1 MIQTASL
8 SLREQFFRWLAGR
21 HEGRILFFPDITD
34 WYKARRTPPG
44 EPQKYEPG
52 QIIYDDDP
60 FHRQNHDMPARFRDW
75 TLLDFHRNFG
85 WGCPIHLY
93 EWRDL
98 IPDGYRRAV
107 QRDGRREIT
116 DIATPVG
123 DVRQIRAQAADGSYC
138 ITEHYAKT
146 VRDLDVLLWAARH
159 TVTQVQPGRIR
170 KALEALDGFGV
181 IDIPVGR
188 SPFGTFIHDAMG
200 LFNGVYALHDEPQ
213 AVERFLD
220 GLREP
225 FLDTIRAA
233 AETGARVV
241 IISDHADDYLT
252 PPPLYAKY
260 CVPVYQEACAILHQA
275 GKIVST
281 HVDGNLRGLLPL
293 FPKTGI
299 DLLDGC
305 TPAPM
310 SNYAVRGLGQ
320 ALGHRLHAY
329 CGIPSSLFMGNWIES
344 EILAFAEQIEQESR
358 GRMILNVGDIL
369 SPEGEIEPVIRVG
382 EWARGW

>member
-1 MIQTASL
+1 MSDPAFL
-8 SLREQFFRWLAGR
+8 SLRERFFRWLDGR
-21 HEGRILFFPDITD
+21 HAGRILFFPDITD

-44 EPQKYEPG
+44 EPQPYEPG

-60 FHRQNHDMPARFRDW
+60 FHRQNHDMPAPYRDW
-75 TLLDFHRNFG
+75 TLLDFYRNFG

-93 EWRDL
+93 EWRDNL
-98 IPDGYRRAV
+98 PDGYRRTV
-107 QRDGRREIT
+107 QRDGRLEIT
-116 DIATPVG
+116 EIATPPG
-123 DVRQIRAQAADGSYC
+123 TVRQIRTQAADGSYC
-138 ITEHYAKT
+138 ITEHFAKSIQ
-146 VRDLDVLLWAARH
+146 DLDILLWAARH
-159 TVTQVQPGRIR
+159 TVLQIQPGRIR
-170 KALEALDGFGV
+170 KALAALGDFGV

-200 LFNGVYALHDEPQ
+200 LFNGLYALHDEPR

-225 FLDTIRAA
+225 FLETIRAA
-233 AETGARVV
+233 AETEARVV
-241 IISDHADDYLT
+241 IISDHADDYLI

-260 CVPVYQEACAILHQA
+260 CVPVYQEACAILHPA
-275 GKIVST
+275 GQIVST

-293 FPKTGI
+293 FQRTGI

-310 SNYAVRGLGQ
+310 SNYDVRELSQ
-320 ALGHRLHAY
+320 ALAGRLFAY
-329 CGIPSSLFMGNWIES
+329 CGIPSALFMGNWSES
-344 EILAFAEQIEQESR
+344 EILGFAERIEQESR

-369 SPEGEIEPVIRVG
+369 SPEGQIEAVIRVG
-382 EWARGW
+382 EWARE